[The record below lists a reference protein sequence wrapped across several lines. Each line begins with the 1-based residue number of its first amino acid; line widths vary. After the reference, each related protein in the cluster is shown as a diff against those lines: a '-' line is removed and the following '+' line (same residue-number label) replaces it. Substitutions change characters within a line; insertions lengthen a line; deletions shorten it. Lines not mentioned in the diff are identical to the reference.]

1 MLSPPSGDRPRRRR
15 GFTLVELVIATAII
29 GVIGTV
35 VTVVTFDARRMR
47 RAAADIET
55 LRLLTTALHR
65 FDTGVGVFPGSL
77 LHLTTRPAATDVN
90 SCGADFGSTGVTN
103 WSNTGPFYAQ
113 PIAGPIELEIG
124 TVGATLTRVGPTAPA
139 TVSAILQIN
148 VTGVAIEDAIEL
160 NRVVDS
166 DAVTGTSSATGTVRF
181 AAPDSEG
188 RTTATWNMAIR
199 GC

>member
-1 MLSPPSGDRPRRRR
+1 M
-15 GFTLVELVIATAII
+15 IATAII

-35 VTVVTFDARRMR
+35 VTVVTFDARRVR
-47 RAAADIET
+47 LVAADIET

-65 FDTGVGVFPGSL
+65 FDTAVFVFPGSL
-77 LHLTTRPAATDVN
+77 LHLTTRPTANDVN
-90 SCGADFGSTGVTN
+90 SCGADYTVVGVTN
-103 WSNTGPFYAQ
+103 WSNRGPFYAQ
-113 PIAGPIELEIG
+113 PIVGPIELEIG
-124 TVGATLTRVGPTAPA
+124 TVGTTLTRVGPTAPA
-139 TVSAILQIN
+139 TVAAILQIN
-148 VTGVAIEDAIEL
+148 ITGVAIEDAIEL

-166 DAVTGTSSATGTVRF
+166 DAVTGSANATGTVRF